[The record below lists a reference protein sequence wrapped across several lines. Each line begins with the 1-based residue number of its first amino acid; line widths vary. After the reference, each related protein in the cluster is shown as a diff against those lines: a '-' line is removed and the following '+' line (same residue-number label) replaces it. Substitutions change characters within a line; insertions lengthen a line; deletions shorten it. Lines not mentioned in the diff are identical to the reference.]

1 MDVGS
6 AIPLELVGLGL
17 EKSLTSHNSATANA
31 EQMAGSGG
39 PTLTSTLDNSSGST
53 DSFTPSLPG
62 CTTIKTLYRTNIL
75 NLDITDGYLKQ
86 LPICKYYDTRPDANT
101 NLEVTTPSYHDIP
114 MNVFAGIRHKGDIN
128 DSGNSTSILT
138 DFDTWT
144 GDQELA
150 YYPWNKWLG
159 TKIQL
164 KDFMFVVERDSSGGL
179 QMLNDPKFEVIFYP
193 VSILNRTDS
202 SQYAYPDIIP
212 PYAKYTGYRF
222 ITNFD
227 QGLDINIS
235 GKSGWGVPTDM
246 FHVNSVTT
254 DPFIRYYSF
263 REWQQLG
270 GDDSTNTPLFEVVP
284 RQIQLDSPY
293 FAVAFRWINRLV
305 QTNIKVTMS
314 YSIQL
319 ESTWQG
325 MFKNIHYDAFYLN
338 QPGVSGNVEP
348 ALLNQ
353 SKKRK
358 LKEIK

>member
-6 AIPLELVGLGL
+6 ALPLELLGLGL
-17 EKSLTSHNSATANA
+17 EKSLASHNSATANA
-31 EQMAGSGG
+31 EQMAGAGG
-39 PTLTSTLDNSSGST
+39 PTLTSTLDNASGST
-53 DSFTPSLPG
+53 NAFTPSLPG
-62 CTTIKTLYRTNIL
+62 CATIKTLYRTNIL

-86 LPICKYYDTRPDANT
+86 LPLCRYYDTDLEANSFT
-101 NLEVTTPSYHDIP
+101 EVTTPSWHDIP

-128 DSGNSTSILT
+128 DSGNSTSQNS

-159 TKIQL
+159 SKIQL

-179 QMLNDPKFEVIFYP
+179 QMLNDPKFEVIYYP
-193 VSILNRTDS
+193 VSIANRTDS
-202 SQYAYPDIIP
+202 ESYPYPEIVV
-212 PYAKYTGYRF
+212 PYAKYNGHRF

-227 QGLDINIS
+227 QGLDINLS

-246 FHVNSVTT
+246 FHANNVET
-254 DPFIRYYSF
+254 DPFIRYLSF
-263 REWQQLG
+263 REWQQLSG
-270 GDDSTNTPLFEVVP
+270 ESSTLSPLFEVIP
-284 RQIQLDSPY
+284 RSIQLDSPY

-314 YSIQL
+314 YSVQV

-348 ALLNQ
+348 ALLNKA
-353 SKKRK
+353 KKRK